1 MALCQMR
8 TNEVLEPRR
17 VVRYAR
23 EKIEGSLTK
32 SVARVNHL
40 ERAPRVNLAFCFLL
54 PCLGEEIEFIQ
65 FEREREFRLA
75 LKLLFFRTARI

>member
-40 ERAPRVNLAFCFLL
+40 ERAPRVNLEFCVFY
-54 PCLGEEIEFIQ
+54 CL
-65 FEREREFRLA
+65 A
-75 LKLLFFRTARI
+75 